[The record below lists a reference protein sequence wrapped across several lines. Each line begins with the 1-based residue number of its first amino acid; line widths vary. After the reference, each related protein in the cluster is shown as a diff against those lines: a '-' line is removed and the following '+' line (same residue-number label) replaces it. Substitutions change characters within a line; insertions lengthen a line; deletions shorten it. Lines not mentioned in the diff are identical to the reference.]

1 MAGELLQY
9 SGLITKIKAME
20 GRLLTWE
27 EYERILEFQTVHET
41 IAYLREQQI
50 YGKIYGGHDEIQHRG
65 QVEALIY
72 NSIREDYE
80 SIYRFCNPKQRAALR
95 LYEKQLQYENAVP
108 ELDTGYFAAV
118 WKRIAGFRQARMKQ
132 VLREVFGTQIDWLNI
147 MWIYRAKRF
156 FRQSQEEIR
165 TMLIPVHYKLKR
177 TELARMVEAQRI
189 EEFLEIVNNTVYF
202 KGKDAFLNL
211 QDEVS
216 YHRVMQKMYR
226 KLCQKYP
233 ASLAPVF
240 AYLYHK
246 EQEIQRLTTALEGI
260 RYQVPEQDIRNLIL
274 HEI

>member
-20 GRLLTWE
+20 GRLLTRE
-27 EYERILEFQTVHET
+27 EYEHILEFQTVHET

-80 SIYRFCNPKQRAALR
+80 SIYRFCNPLQRSALR

-108 ELDTGYFAAV
+108 ELDTGYFTEV
-118 WKRIAGFRQARMKQ
+118 WKKIGSIPKKRVKRI
-132 VLREVFGTQIDWLNI
+132 LREVFGTQIDWLNI
-147 MWIYRAKRF
+147 MWMYRAKRF
-156 FRQSQEEIR
+156 FGQSEAEISA
-165 TMLIPVHYKLKR
+165 MLIPVHYKLKKS
-177 TELARMVEAQRI
+177 EIQHMVEAQKL
-189 EEFLEIVNNTVYF
+189 EEFLEIVEQTVYF
-202 KGKDAFLNL
+202 KGKDALLQL

-216 YHRVMQKMYR
+216 YHQVMQKMYR
-226 KLCQKYP
+226 RLCRKYP

-246 EQEIQRLTTALEGI
+246 EQEIQKLTTALEGI
-260 RYQVPEQDIRNLIL
+260 RYQVPEQDIRTLIL
-274 HEI
+274 Q